1 MAVTGGQ
8 YVGDK
13 TSPGPGAYD
22 TREANKTIIS
32 YTFKGRT
39 TAPGILSRYRFGL
52 TNLRGFNYSKI
63 CSWSRTVSSTRHFN
77 S

>member
-1 MAVTGGQ
+1 MLVTGGQ

-22 TREANKTIIS
+22 TRDINKTVIG

-39 TAPGILSRYRFGL
+39 TAPGKYQTI
-52 TNLRGFNYSKI
+52 K
-63 CSWSRTVSSTRHFN
+63 
-77 S
+77 